1 MSKETKL
8 ESVKSE
14 MVPPKKVE
22 LRKQIEAI
30 SQENRVLRATIEKL
44 KNVIVSR
51 EVELF
56 DRRCSPAPKPT
67 GAD

>member
-8 ESVKSE
+8 ESVKIENGSSKKETE
-14 MVPPKKVE
+14 MQ
-22 LRKQIEAI
+22 KQIEAI

-56 DRRCSPAPKPT
+56 DRRCAPAPKPT
-67 GAD
+67 V